1 MDRLCI
7 SCSHQKQVHSL
18 NIGGCRVAD
27 CACLA
32 FREVAPTP
40 VTPSEL
46 RRSVL
51 AALKERE
58 QCGDTL
64 ATGAIKVIK
73 HLEDQANR
81 LAWGD
86 K

>member
-7 SCSHQKQVHSL
+7 SCSHQKQVHFL
-18 NIGGCRVAD
+18 NIGGCRVMG
-27 CACLA
+27 CKCIT
-32 FREVAPTP
+32 FGEVQPEP

-81 LAWGD
+81 LVWGD